1 MNNETYGRQPGE
13 TPDSQYPVED
23 LATPTTQGGLDLA
36 RYCRTIV
43 VVLIVVG
50 GLLLIARMIRQ
61 LAQQQA
67 ERRDVERE
75 SLWSDQD
82 LAAGLRNSL
91 MQGLNQL
98 RALAGQL
105 GGRHRRSAASIR
117 KMYASMVDLA
127 SEAGYPRRPAQT
139 PYEYSDTLHRAFP
152 GGQDAVDAITE
163 AYVCVHYGQ
172 VPGTQAEMDRI
183 LAFWE
188 RIQKLV
194 APKEGK
200 T

>member
-1 MNNETYGRQPGE
+1 LR
-13 TPDSQYPVED
+13 
-23 LATPTTQGGLDLA
+23 TQEGLDFVP
-36 RYCRTIV
+36 YCRAIV

-50 GLLLIARMIRQ
+50 GLILIARMVRQ

-67 ERRDVERE
+67 ERRDVQRE

-105 GGRHRRSAASIR
+105 GGQHRRSAASIR
-117 KMYASMVDLA
+117 KMYASMADLA
-127 SEAGYPRRPAQT
+127 SKAGYPRRPAQT
-139 PYEYSDTLHRAFP
+139 PYEYRGTLHRAFP

-163 AYVCVHYGQ
+163 AYVRVHYGQ
-172 VPGTQAEMDRI
+172 VPGTQDEMGQL
-183 LAFWE
+183 LASWE
-188 RIQKLV
+188 RVQTLV
-194 APKEGK
+194 VPKAKEGDA
-200 T
+200 